1 MYRSSYRG
9 TREGI
14 IKPSFFFGLGLVF
27 VLLAA
32 AIFLFAPLLVFLAEV
47 LLCLSAACFVYYGL
61 RRALAAGVMIELA
74 TVLIWLIRIAF
85 FVGLIS
91 FIVIECLVLTGDR
104 TDPDADGADY
114 IIVLGCG
121 VDGETPSLMLQSR
134 IDAAID
140 YLDHNPNTTAVLSG
154 KQGPG
159 EDISEAEAMRRALAA
174 HGIASERM
182 ILEERSADTIEN
194 IRFSLALIPDGS
206 KVAVLSNDFHLYRAR
221 IIAKN
226 EGFDAAAVCAP
237 TPRADLSLC
246 YTVREY
252 FSLAKVFFTY
262 LFA

>member
-1 MYRSSYRG
+1 MYSSSYRG
-9 TREGI
+9 TREGF

-32 AIFLFAPLLVFLAEV
+32 ALFLFAPLLAFLSAV
-47 LLCLSAACFVYYGL
+47 LVCLAAACFVYYGL
-61 RRALAAGVMIELA
+61 RRALADGVMIELA

-91 FIVIECLVLTGDR
+91 FIVVECLVLTGDR

-134 IDAAID
+134 IDAAAD
-140 YLDHNPNTTAVLSG
+140 YLDRNPNTIAVLSG
-154 KQGPG
+154 RQGPG
-159 EDISEAEAMRRALAA
+159 EDITEAEAMRRALAA
-174 HGIASERM
+174 HGIPSERM
-182 ILEERSADTIEN
+182 MLEEESADTIEN

-226 EGFDAAAVCAP
+226 EGFDAVAVCAP